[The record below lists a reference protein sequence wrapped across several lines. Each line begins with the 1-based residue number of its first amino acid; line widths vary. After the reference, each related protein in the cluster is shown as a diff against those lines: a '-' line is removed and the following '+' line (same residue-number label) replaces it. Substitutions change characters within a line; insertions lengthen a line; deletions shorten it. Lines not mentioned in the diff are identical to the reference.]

1 VCTSRTNNKI
11 AVVNFH
17 LPFVLSGSNAVLIL
31 AAIAGILGLFLFF
44 RGFFRLQHHTTTT
57 SVTPKLASSA
67 TASAALVAT
76 RLSQLP
82 ATSAKTEVIR
92 LTSDETPT
100 TVSMSQQGKIA
111 AALLKA
117 GIPSPASWNTD
128 PETTVDVAASTTK
141 TPSALQTSKLKLTPS
156 PPSPTVASPKN
167 EPNKNAPSKSDP
179 KKPVLPKRTQKN
191 YAWMLWAGVTLF
203 VLSVYLVAAHF
214 GWL

>member
-1 VCTSRTNNKI
+1 MCTSRTNNKI

-31 AAIAGILGLFLFF
+31 AVIAGIAGLFLFL
-44 RGFFRLQHHTTTT
+44 RGFSRLQHHTTTT

-92 LTSDETPT
+92 LTSDEGPT

-128 PETTVDVAASTTK
+128 PGTTVDVAASTTK
-141 TPSALQTSKLKLTPS
+141 TPPTLQTSKLKVTPS
-156 PPSPTVASPKN
+156 PASPTVASPKN
-167 EPNKNAPSKSDP
+167 EPNKNDP
-179 KKPVLPKRTQKN
+179 KRPAPPKRTPKN
-191 YAWMLWAGVTLF
+191 YAWMLWTGVALF